1 MTPAINLLKKHKIT
15 HQVHEYEHEAGCE
28 AYGQEAVEKLGLDEH
43 RVFKT
48 LVIQV
53 DNQQLAVA
61 VIPVP
66 CMLSMKQVAK
76 VLGVKKAAMADKQEV
91 LRSTGY
97 VLGGVSPLGQ
107 KKRLRTVIDASA
119 EHFDTIYVSAGRRG
133 LDLELKPG
141 DLKMLLKAEFATII
155 Q

>member
-15 HQVHEYEHEAGCE
+15 HQLHEYEHEASCE
-28 AYGQEAVEKLGLDEH
+28 AYGQEAVEKLGLDEN

-48 LVIQV
+48 LVIQI

-66 CMLSMKQVAK
+66 CMLSMKLVAK
-76 VLGVKKAAMADKQEV
+76 ALAVKKAAMADKQEV

-133 LDLELKPG
+133 LDLEMKPG